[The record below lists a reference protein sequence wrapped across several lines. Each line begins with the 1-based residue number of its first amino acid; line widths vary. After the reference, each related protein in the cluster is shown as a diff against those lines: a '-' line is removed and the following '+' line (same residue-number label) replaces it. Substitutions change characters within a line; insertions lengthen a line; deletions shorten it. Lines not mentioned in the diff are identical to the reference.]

1 VSPFRLSR
9 RALLRGAGGI
19 AIGLPFLEIMS
30 KAGSAR
36 AATPPIPQRLVVFFS
51 PNGYIRPNWSPT
63 GTETDFT
70 LARTMAK
77 LAPYQKK
84 LIVLDGVDNEAA
96 KHGVGDDHMRGMG
109 TMLTGIELLSGTTQG
124 GCCEPAGLAGGPSV
138 DQKIAQAIGKDN
150 KFKSVEFGVQAG
162 SSGTV
167 WGYTSYAASNQPLP
181 PENNPGAIFTRI
193 FGQVGGDQTALAK
206 LQAER
211 KSVLD
216 AVAGSYSSLSPKLG
230 ATDKDKIDLHL
241 SQIRDLE
248 TRLTATGAI
257 GASCVKP
264 GPPTGD
270 YKQNDSFPKVGKLQ
284 MDLLTMALA
293 CDLTRVTSLQWENS
307 VGGARFSWLGMDRG
321 HHDMSHDGDDVTAT
335 KEKLTQI
342 DTWYMDQLLYLM
354 DGMAKIPEGDAGGT
368 LLDHTLILCC
378 NELSRGNAHSHPD
391 MPFLLAGGT
400 DAAPKPL
407 KMGRYLK
414 YADGPSVKH
423 NDLLVS
429 LLNVFGL
436 PDKTFGNPAYCSGP
450 LARL

>member
-1 VSPFRLSR
+1 MSPFRLSR

-19 AIGLPFLEIMS
+19 AIGLPFLEIMAKS
-30 KAGSAR
+30 RSAG
-36 AATPPIPQRLVVFFS
+36 AAAPPIPQRFVVFFT
-51 PNGYIRPNWSPT
+51 PNGYIRPNWTPT
-63 GTETDFT
+63 GTETDYT
-70 LARTMAK
+70 LASTMAK
-77 LAPYQKK
+77 LTPYKSK
-84 LIVLDGVDNEAA
+84 LIILDGVDNEAA

-124 GCCEPAGLAGGPSV
+124 GCCEPAGLAGGLSV
-138 DQKIAQAIGKDN
+138 DQKIAQTIGTDS

-167 WGYTSYAASNQPLP
+167 WGYTAYANSNQPLP
-181 PENNPGAIFTRI
+181 PENNPAAIFTRI
-193 FGQVGGDQTALAK
+193 FAEVGGDQTAIAK

-230 ATDKDKIDLHL
+230 ATDKEKVDLHL

-248 TRLTATGAI
+248 TRLTATGDV

-264 GPPTGD
+264 GAPTGD
-270 YKQNDSFPKVGKLQ
+270 YKSNDNFPKVGQLQ

-293 CDLTRVTSLQWENS
+293 CDLTRVASLQWENS
-307 VGGARFSWLGMDRG
+307 VGGTRFTWLGQDRG
-321 HHDMSHDGDDVTAT
+321 HHDMSHDGDDVTDT
-335 KEKLTQI
+335 QNKLTQI
-342 DTWYMDQLLYLM
+342 NTWYNEQLFYLM

-368 LLDHTLILCC
+368 MLDHTLIFCC
-378 NELSRGNAHSHPD
+378 NELSKGNAHSHPD

-400 DAAPKPL
+400 DAAPNPL

-414 YADGPSVKH
+414 YADSPTVKH

-429 LLNVFGL
+429 LLNVYGL

>member
-1 VSPFRLSR
+1 MSSLRISR

-19 AIGLPFLEIMS
+19 AIGLPFLEIMAKS
-30 KAGSAR
+30 RSAG
-36 AATPPIPQRLVVFFS
+36 AAAPPIPQRFVVFFS
-51 PNGYIRPNWSPT
+51 PNGYIRPNWLPT
-63 GTETDFT
+63 GTEADFKLGRT
-70 LARTMAK
+70 LAK
-77 LAPYQKK
+77 LEPYRQK

-109 TMLTGIELLSGTTQG
+109 TMLTGTELLSGTTQG
-124 GCCEPAGLAGGPSV
+124 GCCEPAGLAGGVSV
-138 DQKIAQAIGKDN
+138 DQKIAQAIGTGT

-167 WGYTSYAASNQPLP
+167 WGYTSYADSNQPLP
-181 PENNPGAIFTRI
+181 PENNPAAIFNRI
-193 FGQVGGDQTALAK
+193 FGQVGGDQTAIAK

-216 AVAGSYSSLSPKLG
+216 AVAGSYSSLAPKLG
-230 ATDKDKIDLHL
+230 ATDKEKLDLHL

-248 TRLTATGAI
+248 TRLTATGSV

-264 GPPTGD
+264 GAPTID
-270 YKQNDSFPKVGKLQ
+270 FKSNDNFPNVGKLQ

-293 CDLTRVTSLQWENS
+293 CDLTRVASLQWENS
-307 VGGARFSWLGMDRG
+307 VGGTRFTWIGMTRG
-321 HHDMSHDGDDVTAT
+321 HHDMSHDADSIADTQ
-335 KEKLTQI
+335 EKLTQI
-342 DTWYMDQLLYLM
+342 DTWYADQLFYLM
-354 DGMAKIPEGDAGGT
+354 DGMSKIPEGDTGGSM
-368 LLDHTLILCC
+368 LDHTLILWC

-400 DAAPKPL
+400 DAAPNPL
-407 KMGRYLK
+407 KMGRYLQ
-414 YADGPSVKH
+414 YGASPTIKH
-423 NDLLVS
+423 NDMLVS

>member
-1 VSPFRLSR
+1 MSSLRISR

-19 AIGLPFLEIMS
+19 AIGLPFLEIMAKS
-30 KAGSAR
+30 RTAG
-36 AATPPIPQRLVVFFS
+36 AAAAPIPQRFVVFFS
-51 PNGYIRPNWSPT
+51 PNGHIRPNWVPT
-63 GTETDFT
+63 GGETDFKLGRT
-70 LARTMAK
+70 LAK
-77 LAPYQKK
+77 LEPYRQK
-84 LIVLDGVDNEAA
+84 LIVLDGVDNESA

-109 TMLTGIELLSGTTQG
+109 TMLTGTELLSGTTQG
-124 GCCEPAGLAGGPSV
+124 GCCEPAGLAGGVSV
-138 DQKIAQAIGKDN
+138 DQKIAQTIGTDT

-167 WGYTSYAASNQPLP
+167 WGYTSYANSNQPLP
-181 PENNPGAIFTRI
+181 PENNPAAIFNRI
-193 FGQVGGDQTALAK
+193 FGEVGGDQTAIAK

-216 AVAGSYSSLSPKLG
+216 AVAGSYSSLAPKLG
-230 ATDKDKIDLHL
+230 ATDKEKLDLHL

-248 TRLTATGAI
+248 TRLTATGAV

-264 GPPTGD
+264 GTPTGD
-270 YKQNDSFPKVGKLQ
+270 YKSNDNFPNVGKLQ

-293 CDLTRVTSLQWENS
+293 CDLTRVASLQWENS
-307 VGGARFSWLGMDRG
+307 VGGTRFTWLGMDRG
-321 HHDMSHDGDDVTAT
+321 HHDMSHDGDTVTDT
-335 KEKLTQI
+335 QEKLTQI
-342 DTWYMDQLLYLM
+342 DTWYMDQLFYLM
-354 DGMAKIPEGDAGGT
+354 DGMSKIPEGDAGGSM
-368 LLDHTLILCC
+368 LDHTLIFCC

-400 DAAPKPL
+400 DAAPNPL
-407 KMGRYLK
+407 KMGRYLQ
-414 YADGPSVKH
+414 YPASPTIKH